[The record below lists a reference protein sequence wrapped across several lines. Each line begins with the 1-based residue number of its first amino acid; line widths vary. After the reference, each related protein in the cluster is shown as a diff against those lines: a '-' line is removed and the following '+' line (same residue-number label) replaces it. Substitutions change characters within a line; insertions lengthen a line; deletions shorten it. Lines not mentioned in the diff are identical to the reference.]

1 MKAVERQRKLLGI
14 LYEKGHETMKNLAE
28 ILNVSERT
36 IRRDVEFLS
45 LSEPIY
51 TRTGR
56 FAGGVYIAK
65 TNTRRTHRSKSEE
78 LLILEK
84 VRVYLKEAKFL
95 SEEELRLFD
104 SILETYGWRSGISTK
119 RIMKI
124 LK

>member
-56 FAGGVYIAK
+56 FSGGVYIAK

-78 LLILEK
+78 FLILEK

-104 SILETYGWRSGISTK
+104 SILETYG
-119 RIMKI
+119 
-124 LK
+124 